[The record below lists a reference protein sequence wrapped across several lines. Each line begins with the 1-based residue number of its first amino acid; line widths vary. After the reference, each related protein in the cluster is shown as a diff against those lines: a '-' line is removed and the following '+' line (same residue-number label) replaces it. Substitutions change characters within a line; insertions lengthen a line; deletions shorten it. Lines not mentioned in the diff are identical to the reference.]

1 MSSMNQIVAGGNRT
15 NNRQATNRIEG
26 SRRGL
31 ALATVMLTMFFASL
45 DQTVVSTSMPAI
57 ITDLKGLSLYAWVF
71 TAYMMGSAITV
82 PIYGKLSDVYGR
94 KPFYLLGLG
103 LFIVGSAISGQAQ
116 TIGALIAARA
126 LQGVGAGAMLSMPR
140 ATIGDI
146 FNPRERGRWLGVIGS
161 VFALSSIL
169 GPILG
174 GWITDTWGWRWVF
187 YINLPFGVL
196 ALLGVLVAL
205 PTVRT
210 ESRVK
215 VDWLG
220 SLLLAASLIPF
231 LLAFTWAGS
240 KYAWGSTT
248 LITMFAGAAVGLVL
262 FFVWEGRA
270 AEPVLPAS
278 LFKNSIFTVSALASL
293 LAAMGMFGSIM
304 FIPLFFQGVLGLTA
318 THSGQFMTPM
328 MLSLLVAAIAGG
340 VTVTKTGRYKAIALL
355 GGALF
360 VLGACLFTTAGVDT
374 TRAAMVRN
382 MAVIGLGL
390 GLLQPVLN
398 LAVQNAFPYKRMGV
412 VNASVQF
419 VSSLGGVI
427 AAPILGTIMKNAFAS
442 QLPKLLPAP
451 LQAALAGAGGLR
463 DQLLA
468 NPQALAGE
476 VAMKAIQ
483 AKFAAFGPQGEALF
497 QSFLRAVQEALAAG
511 IGKCFVVGV
520 CFAVA
525 AFVVVWFLRQIPLK
539 RDEFFEEDGGAA
551 GRGASAPT
559 TGA

>member
-1 MSSMNQIVAGGNRT
+1 MSSMNRTAVDGNRA
-15 NNRQATNRIEG
+15 NNRQVTNRIEG

-71 TAYMMGSAITV
+71 TAYMMGAAITV

-126 LQGVGAGAMLSMPR
+126 FQGIGAGAMLSMPR

-146 FNPRERGRWLGVIGS
+146 FNPRERGRWLGAIGS

-169 GPILG
+169 GPTLG

-196 ALLGVLVAL
+196 ALLGVMMAL
-205 PTVRT
+205 PSVRT
-210 ESRVK
+210 ENRVK
-215 VDWLG
+215 VDWVG
-220 SLLLAASLIPF
+220 SLLLAGSLVPL

-248 LITMFAGAAVGLVL
+248 LIMMFAGAVVGLVL
-262 FFVWEGRA
+262 FFLWEGRA
-270 AEPVLPAS
+270 AEPVLPAT
-278 LFKNSIFTVSALASL
+278 LFGNSIFTVSAVASL
-293 LAAMGMFGSIM
+293 LAAAGMFGCIM

-340 VTVTKTGRYKAIALL
+340 VTVTKTGRYKVVALL

-360 VLGACLFTTAGVDT
+360 VLGAYLLTTAGLDT
-374 TRAAMVRN
+374 TRSAMVRN
-382 MAVIGLGL
+382 MALVGLGL

-398 LAVQNAFPYKRMGV
+398 VAVQNAFPYKQMGV

-427 AAPILGTIMKNAFAS
+427 AAPILGTIMKNAFAAE
-442 QLPKLLPAP
+442 LPKLLPAP
-451 LQAALAGAGGLR
+451 LQAALAGAGGLK

-468 NPQALAGE
+468 NPQALAGGA
-476 VAMKAIQ
+476 AMRAVQ
-483 AKFAAFGPQGEALF
+483 AKFAAFGPEGEALF
-497 QSFLRAVQEALAAG
+497 RGFVRAVQEALATG
-511 IGKCFVVGV
+511 IAKCFVIGV
-520 CFAVA
+520 CFAAA

-539 RDEFFEEDGGAA
+539 RDEFFEEDGGTA
-551 GRGASAPT
+551 GRGASVPT
-559 TGA
+559 ADA